1 MHLDLQNPVAAA
13 GFAPAAFDIE
23 AEASLL
29 IASRLGICRSGEQVP
44 NQVKYPGIRGRIRA
58 GRAPDGRLVDVND
71 FIQLLDSFDILVLAR
86 NGPGPVQFFCQTL
99 VQDFVDQRAFP
110 GAGNACHASHHSQR
124 ELHIYILQ
132 IVLPGSD
139 HLQPSGRFCPLLGY
153 RYLNSPT

>member
-1 MHLDLQNPVAAA
+1 MHLDLQDAVSAA
-13 GFAPAAFDIE
+13 GFAPAALDIE
-23 AEASLL
+23 TETPLL
-29 IASRLGICRSGEQVP
+29 VAFRLGIGRSGEQIP
-44 NQVKYPGIRGRIRA
+44 DQVKYPGIRGRVRT
-58 GRAPDGRLVDVND
+58 GRTSDRRLVDVD
-71 FIQLLDSFDILVLAR
+71 DLIQLLDSYDILVLAR